1 MKHVVFAQFP
11 DRDAAKAALD
21 DLSGSGVRPSRCQI
35 VLHGANAGL
44 NNERPISET
53 HARGG
58 FTLGVGLGIV
68 LGAVMG
74 LLVTGPLHLF
84 EVSIAMGLITGAMLG
99 GVIGLIGGILSG
111 AMNPDRTIDK
121 MEQRGDARNV
131 IATVEVDG
139 YEMEDAIKRVFDAHG
154 GHAVG
159 KRMI

>member
-21 DLSGSGVRPSRCQI
+21 DLSGSGVRPSRCNI
-35 VLHGANAGL
+35 VLHASRPGQNS
-44 NNERPISET
+44 ERPLSET

-58 FTLGVGLGIV
+58 FTLGIGMGFV

-74 LLVTGPLHLF
+74 WLVSGPLHLF
-84 EVSIAMGLITGAMLG
+84 EVTIPMGIITGAIYGSIIGFIG
-99 GVIGLIGGILSG
+99 GVLSG
-111 AMNPDRTIDK
+111 AMNPDKTIDA
-121 MEQRGDARNV
+121 MEHGSDARNV

-139 YEMEDAIKRVFDAHG
+139 YEMEDAIKRVFASHG
-154 GHAVG
+154 GQAVD

>member
-21 DLSGSGVRPSRCQI
+21 DLSGTGVRPSRCQI

-44 NNERPISET
+44 NNERPIAET

-58 FTLGVGLGIV
+58 FTLGVGLGLF

-74 LLVTGPLHLF
+74 FLVSGPLHLF
-84 EVSIAMGLITGAMLG
+84 EVSIAMGIATGAVLG
-99 GVIGLIGGILSG
+99 AVIGFIGGILSG

-121 MEQRGDARNV
+121 MEHQSDARNV

-154 GHAVG
+154 AHAVA

>member
-21 DLSGSGVRPSRCQI
+21 DLSGSGIRQSRCQI
-35 VLHGANAGL
+35 VMHGAHPGL
-44 NNERPISET
+44 NNERPMAET

-58 FTLGVGLGIV
+58 FTLGVSLGFL

-74 LLVTGPLHLF
+74 FLVSGPLHLF
-84 EVSIAMGLITGAMLG
+84 QVSIPMGIIAGAIFG
-99 GVIGLIGGILSG
+99 SVIGLIGGVLSG
-111 AMNPDRTIDK
+111 AMNPDKTIDA

-154 GHAVG
+154 GHAVR